1 MTLSDR
7 DLMCVQGVELGPLEV
22 TINSLQKSIMA
33 EHEETTE
40 LQNMWL
46 RNQHELVQLT
56 KEQDSQQ
63 CDINNIK
70 KQLTILQQKKLR
82 TEGRWRHGRRF
93 GRGEGQTGLLAS
105 SSSFAPVHS
114 AE

>member
-1 MTLSDR
+1 MTLT
-7 DLMCVQGVELGPLEV
+7 DLDLDFMCLQGVELGPLEV

-70 KQLTILQQKKLR
+70 KQLTILQQRKLR
-82 TEGRWRHGRRF
+82 TEGRWRHGWQF
-93 GRGEGQTGLLAS
+93 GGK
-105 SSSFAPVHS
+105 
-114 AE
+114 

>member
-1 MTLSDR
+1 MALDNDLGKMTLT
-7 DLMCVQGVELGPLEV
+7 DLDLDFMCLQGVELGPLEV

-70 KQLTILQQKKLR
+70 KQLTILQQRKLR
-82 TEGRWRHGRRF
+82 TEGRWRHGWQF
-93 GRGEGQTGLLAS
+93 GGK
-105 SSSFAPVHS
+105 
-114 AE
+114 